1 MPPEPSASDCR
12 FKSVSIG
19 LKLVMAHTLRKA
31 NSGSF
36 KPGNPGGP
44 GRPKGSRTRL
54 QEFVIE
60 MLDADFREHGQ
71 EVLDRV
77 RAKWPQVYLSAIV
90 SLLPKQQQVEKIS
103 PLGELTD
110 EELVMLEEML
120 AAGRAK
126 LVPELEQNG
135 EGLALEPSDTKQQ
148 AG

>member
-1 MPPEPSASDCR
+1 
-12 FKSVSIG
+12 
-19 LKLVMAHTLRKA
+19 
-31 NSGSF
+31 
-36 KPGNPGGP
+36 
-44 GRPKGSRTRL
+44 
-54 QEFVIE
+54 

-135 EGLALEPSDTKQQ
+135 ESLALEPSDTKQQ
-148 AG
+148 AK